1 MSKPLL
7 RLSDVGVRY
16 GDRVALAGVSFS
28 LQPGELVALIGPNGA
43 GKSTLLKAVVGLVP
57 HSGFVSV
64 QGHECHHRP
73 DRLDLAYVAQHSA
86 VDRLFPITV
95 DEVVRSGR
103 RRFGRWW
110 RRDSAAD
117 IGAARAALE
126 RVGLGDRGA
135 ARLSE
140 LSGGQVQR
148 VFVARA
154 LAQEAKVVL
163 LDEAMAGVDR
173 PTTLTLL
180 DMLHQVTA
188 SGAAVVVAMHDLAL
202 ARRHFDRCLAVN
214 GTLIA
219 DGPPEE
225 VLVGDVLESVFGA
238 TVAVA

>member
-1 MSKPLL
+1 VSKPLL

-214 GTLIA
+214 GALIA

>member
-86 VDRLFPITV
+86 VDRLFPISV

-214 GTLIA
+214 GTLVA

-238 TVAVA
+238 TVAVS

>member
-214 GTLIA
+214 GTLVA

>member
-1 MSKPLL
+1 
-7 RLSDVGVRY
+7 
-16 GDRVALAGVSFS
+16 
-28 LQPGELVALIGPNGA
+28 
-43 GKSTLLKAVVGLVP
+43 
-57 HSGFVSV
+57 
-64 QGHECHHRP
+64 
-73 DRLDLAYVAQHSA
+73 
-86 VDRLFPITV
+86 
-95 DEVVRSGR
+95 
-103 RRFGRWW
+103 
-110 RRDSAAD
+110 
-117 IGAARAALE
+117 LE

>member
-126 RVGLGDRGA
+126 WVGLGDRGA

>member
-1 MSKPLL
+1 VSKPLL

-16 GDRVALAGVSFS
+16 GDRVALADVSFS

-238 TVAVA
+238 TVAVS

>member
-16 GDRVALAGVSFS
+16 GDRVALADVSFS

>member
-117 IGAARAALE
+117 IGAARAAWE

-214 GTLIA
+214 GTLVA

>member
-110 RRDSAAD
+110 RRDSADD

-238 TVAVA
+238 TVSVA